1 MALNNKPLGKKR
13 NNKTMAVAL
22 ALGVSLGVSMFNP
35 ALPTTQVEASSYSYS
50 ADQLQALATLNEY
63 RKEAGMN
70 PVTLDPFLT
79 KAASNHYAYLNT
91 NGGAYG
97 HSEVKGHKGFTGV
110 TPKDRVKAV
119 GGSTGQLLGENIVFQ
134 ARNSPNS
141 VYQLVHNAPLHRE
154 SLLNPDIQSVG
165 FAVEKG
171 NQKGAQVIVMRV
183 DSYEQRDS
191 DHVYPVPNMKNVNPL
206 FAGNEIPNP
215 LKDYGIDQS
224 GHILTYW
231 YPSEAF
237 IYDES
242 DFSFVLKDSKGNVVP
257 AFVDFKRN
265 QASRLIP
272 KKMLKYN
279 ETYTATVKWYS
290 PDNNQRGGRTW
301 SFTTMANSTTP
312 VKPTTPPVT
321 SVKES
326 KDYTV
331 IKGQPL
337 YASNS
342 TKSKQLVQI
351 PTNGKVRSIE
361 KRSSWMKVTYNG
373 KTGWVAVKNLK
384 AYVAPKTE
392 SKYANKNMKAYT
404 TRSTKGKV
412 AFTVPKG
419 KKVTSIAVNGSW
431 SQISYNGKTGWV
443 ASSKLTTQVSSSTS
457 KAVEMKTKRYTSVYS
472 SRSTKSKLLFKVKT
486 GYTVKRTEVN
496 RSWFKITYNG
506 KTGWVASSNLA
517 TLSTNSVPPTTPTK
531 PPATSVGVSK
541 TYFGSHTYGVD
552 TQAEY
557 DAVYKRV
564 KAEFDA
570 KYNSPE
576 FGFDSYMHRVLNGER
591 GNRDPNSSEYM
602 ALDNSFL
609 LDAEDAL
616 TPYFNGDMSLK
627 TYEKM
632 YRTNKFLR
640 YVHSKYKSTDVVG
653 DKNLKSAYD
662 VLFRGK
668 NDCDSL
674 EQVKSLVYDLAGID
688 NAIIGDGVTHAA
700 LIFKV
705 DEGWMGSAYKAY
717 SKKEVDSTNALNIYI
732 SHTQGGKKISY

>member
-1 MALNNKPLGKKR
+1 
-13 NNKTMAVAL
+13 MAVAL

-79 KAASNHYAYLNT
+79 KAATNHYAYLNT
-91 NGGAYG
+91 NGHAYG

-110 TPKDRVKAV
+110 KPKDRVKAV
-119 GGSTGQLLGENIVFQ
+119 GGSMGQMVGENIVFQ
-134 ARNSPNS
+134 AKNTPNS
-141 VYQLVHNAPLHRE
+141 IYDLIHDAPLHRE

-171 NQKGAQVIVMRV
+171 NQKGMHVILFRV
-183 DSYEQRDS
+183 DKYEQRDS

-206 FAGNEIPNP
+206 FDGNEIPDP
-215 LKDYGIDQS
+215 LKNYGIEQS
-224 GHILTYW
+224 GHIVTYW
-231 YPSEAF
+231 LPSEAF
-237 IYDES
+237 IYDDK
-242 DFSFVLKDSKGNVVP
+242 DFSFVLKDSKGNTVP
-257 AFVDFKRN
+257 AFVDFMYLGTAK
-265 QASRLIP
+265 LIP

-312 VKPTTPPVT
+312 VRPTTPPVT

-351 PTNGKVRSIE
+351 STNGKVRSIE

-419 KKVTSIAVNGSW
+419 KKVTRIAVNGSW
-431 SQISYNGKTGWV
+431 SQVKYGSKTAWV
-443 ASSKLTTQVSSSTS
+443 ASGDLSST
-457 KAVEMKTKRYTSVYS
+457 
-472 SRSTKSKLLFKVKT
+472 RS
-486 GYTVKRTEVN
+486 
-496 RSWFKITYNG
+496 
-506 KTGWVASSNLA
+506 
-517 TLSTNSVPPTTPTK
+517 LSTQKVT
-531 PPATSVGVSK
+531 K
-541 TYFGSHTYGVD
+541 TYFGAHTYGVD

-591 GNRDPNSSEYM
+591 GTEDRNDPNFRVPENMNLLM
-602 ALDNSFL
+602 A
-609 LDAEDAL
+609 EKAL
-616 TPYFNGDMSLK
+616 APYFEGRVSMK

-632 YRTNKFLR
+632 YRTDNFLN
-640 YVHSKYKSTDVVG
+640 YLHSKYKSTAVSG
-653 DKNLKSAYD
+653 DRNLKSAYD

-668 NDCDSL
+668 SDCDSK

-688 NAIIGDGVTHAA
+688 NVVVGDGVTHAV
-700 LIFKV
+700 LMFKV
-705 DEGWMGSAYKAY
+705 DEGWMGSGYKAY
-717 SKKEVDSTNALNIYI
+717 TKSEIDSINSNSVYLSY
-732 SHTQGGKKISY
+732 TQKGARISY

>member
-91 NGGAYG
+91 NGHAYG

-110 TPKDRVKAV
+110 TSKDRVKAV
-119 GGSTGQLLGENIVFQ
+119 GGSLGQLVGENIVFG

-141 VYQLVHNAPLHRE
+141 IYDLVHNAPLHRE

-171 NQKGAQVIVMRV
+171 NQKGMHVIVMRV

-206 FAGNEIPNP
+206 FAGNEIPDP
-215 LKDYGIDQS
+215 LEDYGIDQS

-231 YPSEAF
+231 LPSE
-237 IYDES
+237 ITVSED
-242 DFSFVLKDSKGNVVP
+242 DLTFVLKDSKGNTVP
-257 AFVDFKRN
+257 AFLDFFYSGVAK
-265 QASRLIP
+265 LIP
-272 KKMLKYN
+272 KKVLNYN
-279 ETYTATVKWYS
+279 ETYTATVKWKA
-290 PDNNQRGGRTW
+290 RHTGETGGRTW

-326 KDYTV
+326 KDYTL

-419 KKVTSIAVNGSW
+419 KKVTRIAVNGSW
-431 SQISYNGKTGWV
+431 SQVKYGSKTAWV
-443 ASSKLTTQVSSSTS
+443 ASRDLSSSAPVASRNHGTVQ
-457 KAVEMKTKRYTSVYS
+457 AQSVI
-472 SRSTKSKLLFKVKT
+472 K
-486 GYTVKRTEVN
+486 TVKQTTAYTT
-496 RSWFKITYNG
+496 RSQKGKVAFSIPDNTVVKKGAVYGSWAHVTYNG
-506 KTGWVASSNLA
+506 KSAWIPAWNL
-517 TLSTNSVPPTTPTK
+517 S
-531 PPATSVGVSK
+531 
-541 TYFGSHTYGVD
+541 D
-552 TQAEY
+552 
-557 DAVYKRV
+557 
-564 KAEFDA
+564 
-570 KYNSPE
+570 
-576 FGFDSYMHRVLNGER
+576 
-591 GNRDPNSSEYM
+591 
-602 ALDNSFL
+602 
-609 LDAEDAL
+609 
-616 TPYFNGDMSLK
+616 
-627 TYEKM
+627 
-632 YRTNKFLR
+632 
-640 YVHSKYKSTDVVG
+640 
-653 DKNLKSAYD
+653 
-662 VLFRGK
+662 
-668 NDCDSL
+668 
-674 EQVKSLVYDLAGID
+674 
-688 NAIIGDGVTHAA
+688 
-700 LIFKV
+700 
-705 DEGWMGSAYKAY
+705 Y
-717 SKKEVDSTNALNIYI
+717 SK
-732 SHTQGGKKISY
+732 

>member
-91 NGGAYG
+91 NG
-97 HSEVKGHKGFTGV
+97 HELLHKEVKGHKGFTGI
-110 TPKDRVKAV
+110 TSKDRVKAV
-119 GGSTGQLLGENIVFQ
+119 GGSIGQLVEENIVFGTRLYSDSMYEL
-134 ARNSPNS
+134 A
-141 VYQLVHNAPLHRE
+141 HNAPLHRE
-154 SLLNPDIQSVG
+154 TILNPDIQSVG
-165 FAVEKG
+165 FAVDEG
-171 NQKGAQVIVMRV
+171 NRRGMKVVLVRINE
-183 DSYEQRDS
+183 YTQRDS

-215 LKDYGIDQS
+215 LKNYGIDQS

-231 YPSEAF
+231 LPSEAF
-237 IYDES
+237 IYDDK
-242 DFSFVLKDSKGNVVP
+242 DFSFVLKDSKGNIVP
-257 AFVDFKRN
+257 AFVDFMYSGAAK
-265 QASRLIP
+265 LIP

-326 KDYTV
+326 KDYTL

-361 KRSSWMKVTYNG
+361 KRSSWMKVTYKG

-419 KKVTSIAVNGSW
+419 KKVTRIAVNGSW
-431 SQISYNGKTGWV
+431 SQVKYGSKTAWV
-443 ASSKLTTQVSSSTS
+443 ASRDLSST
-457 KAVEMKTKRYTSVYS
+457 
-472 SRSTKSKLLFKVKT
+472 RSLPTQKVT
-486 GYTVKRTEVN
+486 
-496 RSWFKITYNG
+496 
-506 KTGWVASSNLA
+506 
-517 TLSTNSVPPTTPTK
+517 
-531 PPATSVGVSK
+531 K
-541 TYFGSHTYGVD
+541 TYFGAHTYGVD

-640 YVHSKYKSTDVVG
+640 YIHSKYKSTDVVG

>member
-79 KAASNHYAYLNT
+79 KAASNHWNYLWVNST
-91 NGGAYG
+91 AEG

-110 TPKDRVKAV
+110 TSKDRVKAV
-119 GGSTGQLLGENIVFQ
+119 GGSVGQLVGENIVFE
-134 ARNSPNS
+134 AKNSPNS
-141 VYQLVHNAPLHRE
+141 IHDLVHNAPLHRE

-165 FAVEKG
+165 IES
-171 NQKGAQVIVMRV
+171 QKGTQKGMQVIVVRV

-206 FAGNEIPNP
+206 FAGNEIPDP
-215 LKDYGIDQS
+215 LKNYGIDQS
-224 GHILTYW
+224 GHIVTYW
-231 YPSEAF
+231 LPSEAF
-237 IYDES
+237 IYDDK
-242 DFSFVLKDSKGNVVP
+242 DFSFVLKDSKGNIVP
-257 AFVDFKRN
+257 AFVDFMYSGTAK
-265 QASRLIP
+265 LIP
-272 KKMLKYN
+272 KKMLNYN

-351 PTNGKVRSIE
+351 PTKGKVRSIE

-392 SKYANKNMKAYT
+392 SKYANKNMTAYT
-404 TRSTKGKV
+404 TRSSKGKV

-419 KKVTSIAVNGSW
+419 KKVTRIAVNGSW
-431 SQISYNGKTGWV
+431 SQVKYGSKTAWV
-443 ASSKLTTQVSSSTS
+443 ASGDLSSSATVAS
-457 KAVEMKTKRYTSVYS
+457 RNLDTLHSQSVI
-472 SRSTKSKLLFKVKT
+472 K
-486 GYTVKRTEVN
+486 TVKQTTAYTT
-496 RSWFKITYNG
+496 RSQKGKVAFSIPDNTVVKKGAVYGSWAHVTYNG
-506 KTGWVASSNLA
+506 KSAWIPAWNL
-517 TLSTNSVPPTTPTK
+517 S
-531 PPATSVGVSK
+531 
-541 TYFGSHTYGVD
+541 D
-552 TQAEY
+552 
-557 DAVYKRV
+557 
-564 KAEFDA
+564 
-570 KYNSPE
+570 
-576 FGFDSYMHRVLNGER
+576 
-591 GNRDPNSSEYM
+591 
-602 ALDNSFL
+602 
-609 LDAEDAL
+609 
-616 TPYFNGDMSLK
+616 
-627 TYEKM
+627 
-632 YRTNKFLR
+632 YRK
-640 YVHSKYKSTDVVG
+640 
-653 DKNLKSAYD
+653 
-662 VLFRGK
+662 
-668 NDCDSL
+668 
-674 EQVKSLVYDLAGID
+674 
-688 NAIIGDGVTHAA
+688 
-700 LIFKV
+700 
-705 DEGWMGSAYKAY
+705 
-717 SKKEVDSTNALNIYI
+717 
-732 SHTQGGKKISY
+732 

>member
-1 MALNNKPLGKKR
+1 MRKQMRTIMIGMLAIGVG
-13 NNKTMAVAL
+13 VA
-22 ALGVSLGVSMFNP
+22 GVLSSPVSET
-35 ALPTTQVEASSYSYS
+35 AQVEAAGYSYS

-91 NGGAYG
+91 NGHAYG

-110 TPKDRVKAV
+110 KSKDRVKAV
-119 GGSTGQLLGENIVFQ
+119 GGSLGQLVGENIVFG

-141 VYQLVHNAPLHRE
+141 IYDLVHNAPLHRE

-171 NQKGAQVIVMRV
+171 NQKGMHVIVVRV

-206 FAGNEIPNP
+206 FAGNEIPDP

-272 KKMLKYN
+272 KKRLNYN

-301 SFTTMANSTTP
+301 SFTTMANTTTP

-361 KRSSWMKVTYNG
+361 KRSSWMKVTYKG

-419 KKVTSIAVNGSW
+419 KKVTRIAVNGSW
-431 SQISYNGKTGWV
+431 SQVKYGSKTGWV
-443 ASSKLTTQVSSSTS
+443 ASRDLSSSAP
-457 KAVEMKTKRYTSVYS
+457 K
-472 SRSTKSKLLFKVKT
+472 
-486 GYTVKRTEVN
+486 
-496 RSWFKITYNG
+496 
-506 KTGWVASSNLA
+506 
-517 TLSTNSVPPTTPTK
+517 
-531 PPATSVGVSK
+531 
-541 TYFGSHTYGVD
+541 
-552 TQAEY
+552 
-557 DAVYKRV
+557 
-564 KAEFDA
+564 
-570 KYNSPE
+570 
-576 FGFDSYMHRVLNGER
+576 
-591 GNRDPNSSEYM
+591 
-602 ALDNSFL
+602 
-609 LDAEDAL
+609 
-616 TPYFNGDMSLK
+616 
-627 TYEKM
+627 
-632 YRTNKFLR
+632 
-640 YVHSKYKSTDVVG
+640 
-653 DKNLKSAYD
+653 
-662 VLFRGK
+662 
-668 NDCDSL
+668 
-674 EQVKSLVYDLAGID
+674 
-688 NAIIGDGVTHAA
+688 
-700 LIFKV
+700 
-705 DEGWMGSAYKAY
+705 
-717 SKKEVDSTNALNIYI
+717 
-732 SHTQGGKKISY
+732 

>member
-1 MALNNKPLGKKR
+1 
-13 NNKTMAVAL
+13 MAVAL

-91 NGGAYG
+91 NGHAYG
-97 HSEVKGHKGFTGV
+97 HDEVKGHKGFTGI
-110 TPKDRVKAV
+110 THKDRVKAV
-119 GGSTGQLLGENIVFQ
+119 GGSLGQLVGENIVFQ
-134 ARNSPNS
+134 AGNSPNS
-141 VYQLVHNAPLHRE
+141 IYQLVHNAPLHRE

-171 NQKGAQVIVMRV
+171 NQKGMHVIVMRV

-215 LKDYGIDQS
+215 LKNYGIDQS

-231 YPSEAF
+231 MPSEIY
-237 IYDES
+237 IYDDK
-242 DFSFVLKDSKGNVVP
+242 DFSFVLKDSKGNIVP
-257 AFVDFKRN
+257 AFVDFMYGGTAK
-265 QASRLIP
+265 LIP
-272 KKMLKYN
+272 KKVLNYN
-279 ETYTATVKWYS
+279 ETYTATVKWKA
-290 PDNNQRGGRTW
+290 DAFNKTGGRTW
-301 SFTTMANSTTP
+301 SFTTMANTSTP

-361 KRSSWMKVTYNG
+361 KRSSWMKVTHNG

-419 KKVTSIAVNGSW
+419 KKVTRIAVNGSW
-431 SQISYNGKTGWV
+431 SQVKYGSKTGWV
-443 ASSKLTTQVSSSTS
+443 ASRDLSST
-457 KAVEMKTKRYTSVYS
+457 
-472 SRSTKSKLLFKVKT
+472 RS
-486 GYTVKRTEVN
+486 
-496 RSWFKITYNG
+496 
-506 KTGWVASSNLA
+506 
-517 TLSTNSVPPTTPTK
+517 LSTQKVT
-531 PPATSVGVSK
+531 K

-570 KYNSPE
+570 KYDSPE
-576 FGFDSYMHRVLNGER
+576 FGFSEHIQRVLNGER
-591 GNRDPNSSEYM
+591 GTDDRNDPNFRRPDNVDLLM
-602 ALDNSFL
+602 A
-609 LDAEDAL
+609 EKAL
-616 TPYFNGDMSLK
+616 EPYFDGDMSLK

-632 YRTNKFLR
+632 YRTNNMYTYL
-640 YVHSKYKSTDVVG
+640 YNKYNAKSVEG
-653 DKNLKSAYD
+653 DKNVKSAYD

-668 NDCDSL
+668 ADCDSS
-674 EQVKSLVYDLAGID
+674 EQLKSLVYDLAGID
-688 NAIIGDGVTHAA
+688 NVIVGDGVTHA
-700 LIFKV
+700 LLLFKV
-705 DEGWMGSAYKAY
+705 DEGWMGSNYKAFT
-717 SKKEVDSTNALNIYI
+717 KKDIDSTNALNIYI
-732 SHTQGGKKISY
+732 SYTQKGAKISY